1 MTDPPQREAKCPPGR
16 RLTRVLSRGLHVSP
30 PGKSGLTAC
39 VILGKTPLLSLSPGF
54 LICKGVRRQPAW
66 GKLRPKS
73 GTAGEETESPV
84 LFVAHTP

>member
-1 MTDPPQREAKCPPGR
+1 MPSRARSNEGAE
-16 RLTRVLSRGLHVSP
+16 RGLHVSP

-66 GKLRPKS
+66 GNLRTKS
-73 GTAGEETESPV
+73 GNAGEETENHALYV
-84 LFVAHTP
+84 VHTQ